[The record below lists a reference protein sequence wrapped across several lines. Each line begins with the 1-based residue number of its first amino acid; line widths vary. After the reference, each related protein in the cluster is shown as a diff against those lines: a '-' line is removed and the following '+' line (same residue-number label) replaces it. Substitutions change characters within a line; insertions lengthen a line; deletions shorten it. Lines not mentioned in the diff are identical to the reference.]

1 MNGYFVMTQML
12 TLARYVLLEAFRT
25 HFFGVM
31 MIVVGI
37 GMGIAL
43 FLAQVSLTES
53 QAAQSSILAAFL
65 RLSAIYAMSLFV
77 ISSMVNE
84 FADRSLHLWLAFPLA
99 RSHYLFGKLLGYA
112 TVGLLLAVIL
122 TWVLL
127 TYETH
132 WQTVLWGIS
141 LFCELLLIISFS
153 VLCVLSFQQAVPA
166 FSAVAGFYLL
176 ARSMGAVQAMSYSPL
191 HNASTWSDWFLHA
204 LSNTLVMLL
213 PPLDRFTLS
222 EWLVYHTGTLE
233 QLGLILVQ
241 TLLYL
246 GLLISMSLFDLYRKE
261 IH

>member
-25 HFFGVM
+25 RFFGVM

-53 QAAQSSILAAFL
+53 QAVQSSILAAFL

-77 ISSMVNE
+77 ISSMVSE

-112 TVGLLLAVIL
+112 TVALLLAVIL
-122 TWVLL
+122 TLVLL

-132 WQTVLWGIS
+132 WQTLLWGTA
-141 LFCELLLIISFS
+141 LYCELLLIISFS
-153 VLCVLSFQQAVPA
+153 LLCVLSFQQAVPA

-191 HNASTWSDWFLHA
+191 HNAHTWSDSLLHA

-213 PPLDRFTLS
+213 PSLDRFTLS
-222 EWLVYHTGTLE
+222 EWLVYHTGTWE
-233 QLGLILVQ
+233 QLGMILVQ